1 MLGNLKEHL
10 KQERWVIM
18 RCEVIDEGFV
28 KVGRCNY
35 LRHDEMT
42 LTQKM
47 S

>member
-1 MLGNLKEHL
+1 
-10 KQERWVIM
+10 M

-47 S
+47 SWGWTNQMPGRGGSDQ